1 MRQAVWDPGW
11 YPAVGKGHRWK
22 NGELPL
28 KSSSQIVP
36 GSVSQFL

>member
-1 MRQAVWDPGW
+1 MKQPAWACGC
-11 YPAVGKGHRWK
+11 YPEIGKGHQWE

-36 GSVSQFL
+36 GSVSQF